1 MQLFIK
7 IRNVSYYNDF
17 LSCDNEDWSKSQT
30 NYNLKY
36 IQIENYFSQYY
47 CFYLMN
53 VKDFSIMY
61 KKTSYRPQT
70 FKWQCNF

>member
-17 LSCDNEDWSKSQT
+17 WSCDNEDWSKSQT

-53 VKDFSIMY
+53 VKDFSKMY
-61 KKTSYRPQT
+61 KKNILQT
-70 FKWQCNF
+70 PNF